1 MISSAEAGKTCEN
14 DNVCRET
21 AEQSLAFIATAYAS
35 GAFAEQ
41 NNELAIKYYNE
52 AQLLGG
58 DYADE
63 LLALMP
69 GLSEDKCK
77 LLDKKSADDFKQ
89 LATCV
94 DEELIEGHK
103 AQFWI
108 ADFEYSKDIQSFLN
122 AASRLV
128 SGERNE
134 ELDANFAN
142 LLPVFHQLST
152 SSDVE
157 ALENAL
163 STGPYNANDCIMK
176 KDSLGFPIGGNVIF
190 CVMAAEV
197 PDAEA
202 LVPAAE
208 FWKQGSE
215 LLQANPKYAD
225 VLLKRGK
232 SSPDNCPY
240 DDIFPELE
248 SSQKNT

>member
-1 MISSAEAGKTCEN
+1 MVFGKSLVEGSESLDSGLDFLISSAEAGKTCEN

-94 DEELIEGHK
+94 DEELIQATKPSFGLLTLN
-103 AQFWI
+103 
-108 ADFEYSKDIQSFLN
+108 IQKMF
-122 AASRLV
+122 
-128 SGERNE
+128 
-134 ELDANFAN
+134 
-142 LLPVFHQLST
+142 
-152 SSDVE
+152 
-157 ALENAL
+157 
-163 STGPYNANDCIMK
+163 
-176 KDSLGFPIGGNVIF
+176 
-190 CVMAAEV
+190 
-197 PDAEA
+197 
-202 LVPAAE
+202 
-208 FWKQGSE
+208 
-215 LLQANPKYAD
+215 
-225 VLLKRGK
+225 
-232 SSPDNCPY
+232 SP
-240 DDIFPELE
+240 F
-248 SSQKNT
+248 